1 MQKLVLLDMT
11 NNHLVYLPPS
21 VSQCRRLKALYLS
34 DNPVPAFP
42 KDLLRIHGLQQL
54 RLANTLMTGLPPELA
69 VLTNL
74 RELAIEGNK
83 LIWPPQ
89 EVLAEGLEKIK
100 EYVTD
105 HYELLK
111 LDMETVEDMLEAQK
125 LQDLEARERERE
137 EREEVEEAGGEE
149 EEEEEDFD
157 PFEGVEVGY
166 EITVDSILEH
176 HSRIQDCLADMEEL
190 KQELEQLEKEHIKH
204 TRIGNKGKI
213 AELDRRILFIN
224 KQRRTIAMCIVEINN
239 LRMMEEDLLVVD
251 MELERMDN
259 PQIEEEEAAAPGVE
273 ETSFDYET

>member
-125 LQDLEARERERE
+125 LQDLEAKEAE
-137 EREEVEEAGGEE
+137 EGDEEADGEE
-149 EEEEEDFD
+149 EEEEEDFN
-157 PFEGVEVGY
+157 PFEGVEVGG

-176 HSRIQDCLADMEEL
+176 HSRIQDCVSDMEEL
-190 KQELEQLEKEHIKH
+190 KQELEQLEKELIKH

-224 KQRRTIAMCIVEINN
+224 KQRRTIAGRIVEINN

-259 PQIEEEEAAAPGVE
+259 PQIEEEEEEEEAE

>member
-42 KDLLRIHGLQQL
+42 KDLLRIRGLQQL

-69 VLTNL
+69 LLTNL

-83 LIWPPQ
+83 LIWPPE

-105 HYELLK
+105 HYDLLK

-125 LQDLEARERERE
+125 LQDLEAKEAE
-137 EREEVEEAGGEE
+137 EGDEEADGEE

-157 PFEGVEVGY
+157 PFEGVEVGG

-176 HSRIQDCLADMEEL
+176 HSRIQDCVSDMEEL
-190 KQELEQLEKEHIKH
+190 KQELEQLEKELIKH

-224 KQRRTIAMCIVEINN
+224 KQRRTIAGRIVEINN

-259 PQIEEEEAAAPGVE
+259 PQIEEEEEEEEAE

>member
-42 KDLLRIHGLQQL
+42 KDLLRIRGLQQL

-69 VLTNL
+69 LLTNL

-83 LIWPPQ
+83 LIWPPE

-105 HYELLK
+105 HYDLLK

-125 LQDLEARERERE
+125 LQDLEAKEAE
-137 EREEVEEAGGEE
+137 EGDEEADGEE

-157 PFEGVEVGY
+157 PFEGVEVGG

-176 HSRIQDCLADMEEL
+176 HSRIQDCVSDMEEL
-190 KQELEQLEKEHIKH
+190 KQELEQLEKELIKH

-224 KQRRTIAMCIVEINN
+224 KQRRTIAGRIVEINN

>member
-42 KDLLRIHGLQQL
+42 KDLLRIRGLQQL

-69 VLTNL
+69 LLTNL
-74 RELAIEGNK
+74 RELASEGNK
-83 LIWPPQ
+83 LIWPPE

-105 HYELLK
+105 HYDLLK

-125 LQDLEARERERE
+125 LQDLEAKEAE
-137 EREEVEEAGGEE
+137 EGDEEADGEE
-149 EEEEEDFD
+149 EEEEEDFN
-157 PFEGVEVGY
+157 PFEGVEVGG

-176 HSRIQDCLADMEEL
+176 HSRIQDCVSDMEEL
-190 KQELEQLEKEHIKH
+190 KQELEQLEKELIKH

-224 KQRRTIAMCIVEINN
+224 KQRRTIAGRIVEINN

-259 PQIEEEEAAAPGVE
+259 PQIEEEEEEEEEAE

>member
-111 LDMETVEDMLEAQK
+111 LDMETRRISIRSKGWRSVTK
-125 LQDLEARERERE
+125 LRWTRSLSTTRA
-137 EREEVEEAGGEE
+137 
-149 EEEEEDFD
+149 
-157 PFEGVEVGY
+157 
-166 EITVDSILEH
+166 
-176 HSRIQDCLADMEEL
+176 SRIA
-190 KQELEQLEKEHIKH
+190 
-204 TRIGNKGKI
+204 
-213 AELDRRILFIN
+213 
-224 KQRRTIAMCIVEINN
+224 
-239 LRMMEEDLLVVD
+239 
-251 MELERMDN
+251 
-259 PQIEEEEAAAPGVE
+259 
-273 ETSFDYET
+273 

>member
-42 KDLLRIHGLQQL
+42 KDLLRIRGLQQL

-69 VLTNL
+69 LLTNL

-83 LIWPPQ
+83 LIWPPE

-105 HYELLK
+105 HYDLLK

-125 LQDLEARERERE
+125 LQDLEAKEAE
-137 EREEVEEAGGEE
+137 EGDEEADGEE
-149 EEEEEDFD
+149 EEEEEDFN
-157 PFEGVEVGY
+157 PFEGVEVGG

-176 HSRIQDCLADMEEL
+176 HSRIQDCVSDMEEL
-190 KQELEQLEKEHIKH
+190 KQELEQLEKELIKH

-224 KQRRTIAMCIVEINN
+224 KQRRTIAGRIVEINN

-259 PQIEEEEAAAPGVE
+259 PQIEEEEEEEEAE

>member
-42 KDLLRIHGLQQL
+42 KELLRIRGLQQL

-125 LQDLEARERERE
+125 LQDLEAE
-137 EREEVEEAGGEE
+137 EDAEEADGEE

-157 PFEGVEVGY
+157 PFEGVEVGG

-176 HSRIQDCLADMEEL
+176 HSRIQACVADMEEL

-224 KQRRTIAMCIVEINN
+224 KQRRTIAGRIVEINN

-259 PQIEEEEAAAPGVE
+259 PEIEEEEEEGAE
-273 ETSFDYET
+273 ETSFDYEA

>member
-42 KDLLRIHGLQQL
+42 KDLLRIRGLQQL

-69 VLTNL
+69 LLTNL

-105 HYELLK
+105 HYDLLK

-125 LQDLEARERERE
+125 LQDLEAKEAE
-137 EREEVEEAGGEE
+137 EGDEEADGEE
-149 EEEEEDFD
+149 EEEEEDFN
-157 PFEGVEVGY
+157 PFEGVEVGG

-176 HSRIQDCLADMEEL
+176 HSRIQDCVSDMEEL
-190 KQELEQLEKEHIKH
+190 KQELEQLEKELIKH

-224 KQRRTIAMCIVEINN
+224 KQRRTIAGRIVEINN

-259 PQIEEEEAAAPGVE
+259 PQIEEEEEEEEAE